1 MNNEKLEA
9 GLASDLN
16 RELDT
21 LVAGTLQAANEYLA
35 GMLLPHQQRVVD
47 EKTELD
53 DKLGKLN
60 AFILTSPH
68 FAQLQNEEKERL
80 QRQFS
85 IMRDYTSVLGE
96 RIDAFA

>member
-1 MNNEKLEA
+1 M
-9 GLASDLN
+9 
-16 RELDT
+16 
-21 LVAGTLQAANEYLA
+21 
-35 GMLLPHQQRVVD
+35 LPHQQRVVD

-60 AFILTSPH
+60 AFILTSPV